1 MERLTW
7 DLHENDRI
15 NLRSMKDKNTTLIIE
30 FSWDSV
36 INLLIRRVQNFQVV
50 ELNFKGIFLD
60 LC

>member
-30 FSWDSV
+30 FSWDSI